1 MIGSTSRTRSIERN
15 DEGISTMEFDSIP
28 SIGQELK
35 SKVYVLAV
43 DDLLPNL
50 IALEEV
56 LNSDELEVIS
66 ANSGPEALRKILKSE
81 FCCILLDI
89 RMPGMDGFEVAQI
102 IRSDPVFAQTPIIFV
117 TAEAKD
123 QEELFQG
130 YENGAVD
137 FIIKPLSP
145 QVLRAKVRVF
155 ADLFRQKKALDK
167 SQLIENLYKQ
177 LKDSN
182 DQLKQYTTI
191 ASHDMREPLRRIH
204 CLVDLLKLEAKSL
217 ENKEIDDICED
228 LMRCSTEGLA
238 LVEDFRELTRIVN
251 ANCELERVDLG
262 SIFQKL
268 VEVRQEEIEKRGIRV
283 KIEAHPQLL
292 CNAELCE
299 ELLKA
304 LFDNALVHTGDK
316 AVAIVFTAERVA
328 ADWVMSVINSGST
341 IDSAK
346 TEAIFQPFTR
356 LASYQKWQH
365 LGLGLT
371 KAKKIVERHHGRIW
385 VETFPDGVS
394 FRFTLTG
401 KKDDKITK

>member
-1 MIGSTSRTRSIERN
+1 
-15 DEGISTMEFDSIP
+15 MEFDSIP

-50 IALEEV
+50 ISLEEV
-56 LNSDELEVIS
+56 LNSDELEVVC
-66 ANSGPEALRKILKSE
+66 ANSGPEALRKILKTE

-102 IRSDPVFAQTPIIFV
+102 IRADPVFAQTPIIFV

-130 YENGAVD
+130 YESGAVD

-155 ADLFRQKKALDK
+155 ADLYRQKKALDK

-204 CLVDLLKLEAKSL
+204 CLVDLLRLEADGL
-217 ENKEIDDICED
+217 ANAEIDDICED
-228 LMRCSTEGLA
+228 LMRCTTEGLA
-238 LVEDFRELTRIVN
+238 LVDDFRELTRIVN
-251 ANCELERVDLG
+251 ANCELAKVDLRG
-262 SIFQKL
+262 IVLKL
-268 VEVRQEEIEKRGIRV
+268 LADRQEEIEKRGIQV
-283 KIEAHPQLL
+283 KIETYPQLL

-304 LFDNALVHTGDK
+304 LIDNALVHTGSK
-316 AVAIVFTAERVA
+316 AIDITFSAENA
-328 ADWVMSVINSGST
+328 SGEWVMSVLNSGST

-356 LASYQKWQH
+356 LATYQKWQH

-371 KAKKIVERHHGRIW
+371 KARKIVERHHGRIW
-385 VETFPDGVS
+385 VETFPSGVS

-401 KKDDKITK
+401 KKDDKVTK

>member
-1 MIGSTSRTRSIERN
+1 
-15 DEGISTMEFDSIP
+15 MEFDSIP

-50 IALEEV
+50 ISLEEV
-56 LNSDELEVIS
+56 LNSDELEVVC
-66 ANSGPEALRKILKSE
+66 ANSGPEALRKILKTE

-102 IRSDPVFAQTPIIFV
+102 IRADPVFAQTPIIFV

-130 YENGAVD
+130 YESGAVD

-155 ADLFRQKKALDK
+155 ADLYRQKKALDK

-204 CLVDLLKLEAKSL
+204 CLVDLLRLEADGL
-217 ENKEIDDICED
+217 ANAEIDDICED
-228 LMRCSTEGLA
+228 LMRCTTEGLA
-238 LVEDFRELTRIVN
+238 LVDDFRELTRIVN
-251 ANCELERVDLG
+251 ANCELAKVDLRG
-262 SIFQKL
+262 IVLKL
-268 VEVRQEEIEKRGIRV
+268 LADRQEEIEKRGIQV
-283 KIEAHPQLL
+283 KIETYPQLH

-304 LFDNALVHTGDK
+304 LIDNALVHTGSK
-316 AVAIVFTAERVA
+316 AIDITFSAENA
-328 ADWVMSVINSGST
+328 SGEWVMSVLNSGST

-356 LASYQKWQH
+356 LATYQKWQH

-371 KAKKIVERHHGRIW
+371 KARKIVERHHGRIW
-385 VETFPDGVS
+385 VETFPSGVS

-401 KKDDKITK
+401 KKDDKVTK